1 MQAERDSWLERLRG
15 CCVMATDGSG
25 SGQGGDSG
33 MIDGVLQFE
42 AFKHL
47 LASDELIA
55 HLPTDWRA
63 RCRKITKLRRAFLN
77 ADLAGDHTIT
87 RAELE
92 VVVLASDAG
101 AVFSVEEMD
110 HAWRL
115 LDPAA
120 TGEVRSWGHA
130 CTLHCSR
137 PLHAY
142 RGGGDSIAF
151 CAHAM
156 HGRWT
161 GLASCAGWALS
172 RPTLASRGC

>member
-1 MQAERDSWLERLRG
+1 
-15 CCVMATDGSG
+15 
-25 SGQGGDSG
+25 

-142 RGGGDSIAF
+142 RGGG
-151 CAHAM
+151 
-156 HGRWT
+156 
-161 GLASCAGWALS
+161 
-172 RPTLASRGC
+172 